1 MELTGVDY
9 EYFTNIDPA
18 EVEARF
24 VAGIKDMWPAPVIND
39 TGFDGVGRTKDRLDL
54 FFQKDKAMGRFQD
67 ENGYALDENGE
78 GCFMLIAVRYG
89 IFDSHARI
97 GKILH
102 PAHQEGV
109 GTHEVRLFF
118 RNAWSYTLVLPALID
133 ESPFSKRI
141 HDLLMDSLSASM
153 GPTPL

>member
-9 EYFTNIDPA
+9 VYLTNIDPA

-24 VAGIKDMWPAPVIND
+24 VAGIKDMWPAPVIDD
-39 TGFDGVGRTKDRLDL
+39 TGLDGLGRTKDQLGL
-54 FFQKDKAMGRFQD
+54 FFQKDEAMGRFQE
-67 ENGYALDENGE
+67 ENGYALNENGE
-78 GCFMLIAVRYG
+78 GCFMLSAVRDG

-97 GKILH
+97 EKILH
-102 PAHQEGV
+102 PVHQGGV
-109 GTHEVRLFF
+109 DPYEVRLFF
-118 RNAWSYTLVLPALID
+118 RNAWFYTLVLPAPID